1 MASLPPPDPRRWSA
15 WWLARHT
22 RRDSLVLTQRNVYI
36 LPTRAGWLCGLLL
49 LVLLIGSINYQLN
62 LGYLLTFVL
71 ASAAVAS
78 MHSTHANLRGLH
90 LSLRPPEPV
99 HAGEVAPLAVTLSDP
114 APRPRRRHGLGLRLL
129 SAQLGP
135 AAASTDPAEWTWF
148 DIADGASS
156 TVTLDLLPLQRGW
169 HDIEALRLETR
180 FPFGLFCAWT
190 LWRPA
195 ARLLAWPAP
204 EQPAPPLPVQAGAG
218 GAISR
223 PGPSGTERDGVRAY
237 RRGDALT
244 QIAWKKSA
252 QALTGSGELVSRD
265 QPGAPLRTLT
275 LRWADTSDA
284 PAMRVAP
291 SGAGQA
297 PLSADPQ
304 QHRLA
309 RLSAWVNAAERSGAA
324 WALDLPGLQL
334 PAGRGEAHRRSALL
348 ALATWERPD
357 GAAPAGALV
366 PAPTTSTATDSA
378 PLAARAWRQA
388 GAPLPREA
396 RDTLFLLGVLGWTLL
411 PQFIHVPLWCSGFAV
426 TAIGWRAWLAWRGAA
441 LPPRWLLVVALAAA
455 ALLTW
460 QQHHSLVGKE
470 AGVSLLVLLAA
481 LKTLELRA
489 RRDHWVVFGLG
500 FFLVLANFLF
510 SQSLATA
517 LAMLAAVLGLLAAL
531 TLAHMPAGR
540 PRLWRAA
547 RLASWQTLLGAPLV
561 LLLFVFFPRV
571 APLWSVPSEGLARSG
586 LSDQLRLGDVAEL
599 ATDDSLAMRVRFDT
613 TPPPPAALYFRGP
626 VLSRH
631 DGQTW
636 RAESAGGAG
645 GPLLRRLP
653 ADAEP
658 TGAGLGYELTVE
670 PLRVQTLP
678 LLEMTLDAPQIDAGT
693 PPPLRRLPDL
703 QWVSQRPLAERLR
716 VRAVAQLDV
725 RWRADAD
732 IDPGTDPA
740 PDPAGS
746 GPGAARQRLPLLELH
761 LPAGAHPRSVAWAQ
775 ALRASP
781 ALAGAGPDRLALA
794 LLDHIRQG
802 DYSYTLSPGL
812 HDQGDA
818 LDAFWLDRK
827 AGFCEHYASAFVV
840 LMRAM
845 GVPAR
850 IVTGYQGGQLNPL
863 DGVLEVRQSDAHA
876 WAEYWQAG
884 RGWVRADPTA
894 AVAPERVQRGQRLRP
909 PSGLVGG
916 TLVELNPALAERLRE
931 VWSALDHRWNQWV
944 LGHDQRRQLE
954 LLRQLGWPDIDLLG
968 LGRVLLLGL
977 ATLGL
982 LGAGWA
988 AWDSRRQQP
997 RRDPWLR
1004 VWLTLQARLRRRG
1017 LAIEPHQTPAWA
1029 ASAAVARWG
1038 TAAEPL
1044 AQALQ
1049 AFELGRYGR
1058 PAEQPGMTL
1067 KAQQRRLDNAL
1078 RQLPRR

>member
-22 RRDSLVLTQRNVYI
+22 RRDSVVLTQRNVYI

-78 MHSTHANLRGLH
+78 MHSAHANLRGLH
-90 LSLRPPEPV
+90 LSLRAPEPV
-99 HAGEVAPLAVTLSDP
+99 HAGEIAQLAVTLSDP
-114 APRPRRRHGLGLRLL
+114 AARPRRRHGLGLRLL
-129 SAQLGP
+129 PARLGAATRTAPP
-135 AAASTDPAEWTWF
+135 ADTADWTWF

-156 TVTLDLLPLQRGW
+156 TVTLDLQPLQRGW

-252 QALTGSGELVSRD
+252 QALTGGGELVSRD

-275 LRWADTSDA
+275 LRWADTADT
-284 PAMRVAP
+284 PASHAP
-291 SGAGQA
+291 STDPGA
-297 PLSADPQ
+297 PLLPADPP

-309 RLSAWVNAAERSGAA
+309 RLSAWVNAAELSGAA

-348 ALATWERPD
+348 ALATWERPE

-366 PAPTTSTATDSA
+366 PAAPAATEGEPNAQPHTHHS
-378 PLAARAWRQA
+378 LAARALRQA

-411 PQFIHVPLWCSGFAV
+411 PQFTHVPPWCGGFAV
-426 TAIGWRAWLAWRGAA
+426 AAIGWRAWLAWRGAA
-441 LPPRWLLVVALAAA
+441 LPPRWLLVVALAGA

-460 QQHHSLVGKE
+460 QQHHSLIGKE

-599 ATDDSLAMRVRFDT
+599 ANDDSLAMRVRFDAA
-613 TPPPPAALYFRGP
+613 PPPPAALYFRGP

-636 RAESAGGAG
+636 RAESAGFSGGA
-645 GPLLRRLP
+645 LLRRLP
-653 ADAEP
+653 AEVEAV
-658 TGAGLGYELTVE
+658 GAGLGYELTVE

-693 PPPLRRLPDL
+693 PPQLRRLPDL

-716 VRAVAQLDV
+716 VHAVAHLGV
-725 RWRADAD
+725 RWRAEPGMDLGTEL
-732 IDPGTDPA
+732 GTDPA
-740 PDPAGS
+740 PDPAGNT
-746 GPGAARQRLPLLELH
+746 PGAAPN
-761 LPAGAHPRSVAWAQ
+761 AMK
-775 ALRASP
+775 SP
-781 ALAGAGPDRLALA
+781 P
-794 LLDHIRQG
+794 
-802 DYSYTLSPGL
+802 T
-812 HDQGDA
+812 
-818 LDAFWLDRK
+818 
-827 AGFCEHYASAFVV
+827 
-840 LMRAM
+840 
-845 GVPAR
+845 
-850 IVTGYQGGQLNPL
+850 
-863 DGVLEVRQSDAHA
+863 
-876 WAEYWQAG
+876 WQK
-884 RGWVRADPTA
+884 
-894 AVAPERVQRGQRLRP
+894 
-909 PSGLVGG
+909 G
-916 TLVELNPALAERLRE
+916 T
-931 VWSALDHRWNQWV
+931 
-944 LGHDQRRQLE
+944 RR
-954 LLRQLGWPDIDLLG
+954 
-968 LGRVLLLGL
+968 
-977 ATLGL
+977 T
-982 LGAGWA
+982 
-988 AWDSRRQQP
+988 S
-997 RRDPWLR
+997 
-1004 VWLTLQARLRRRG
+1004 
-1017 LAIEPHQTPAWA
+1017 
-1029 ASAAVARWG
+1029 
-1038 TAAEPL
+1038 
-1044 AQALQ
+1044 
-1049 AFELGRYGR
+1049 
-1058 PAEQPGMTL
+1058 
-1067 KAQQRRLDNAL
+1067 
-1078 RQLPRR
+1078 

>member
-15 WWLARHT
+15 WWLARHA
-22 RRDSLVLTQRNVYI
+22 RRDSVTLTQRNVYI

-78 MHSTHANLRGLH
+78 MHSAHANLRGLH
-90 LSLRPPEPV
+90 LSLRAPEPV
-99 HAGEVAPLAVTLSDP
+99 HAGEIAQLAVTLSDP

-129 SAQLGP
+129 PARLGAATATSA
-135 AAASTDPAEWTWF
+135 TDTSDWTWF

-169 HDIEALRLETR
+169 HNMEALRLETR

-204 EQPAPPLPVQAGAG
+204 EQPAPPLPAQAGAG

-223 PGPSGTERDGVRAY
+223 PGPSGMERDGVRAY
-237 RRGDALT
+237 RRGDAPT

-252 QALTGSGELVSRD
+252 QALTGGGELVSRD

-275 LRWADTSDA
+275 LRWADTADT
-284 PAMRVAP
+284 PATRAA
-291 SGAGQA
+291 SASIGQQ
-297 PLSADPQ
+297 PLPADPQ

-309 RLSAWVNAAERSGAA
+309 RLSAWVSAAERSGAA

-348 ALATWERPD
+348 ALATWERAD

-366 PAPTTSTATDSA
+366 PAPTTPTVADSA
-378 PLAARAWRQA
+378 PLAARALRQA

-411 PQFIHVPLWCSGFAV
+411 PQFTHVPLWCSGFAV
-426 TAIGWRAWLAWRGAA
+426 SAIGWRAWLAWRGAA

-460 QQHHSLVGKE
+460 QQHHSLIGKE
-470 AGVSLLVLLAA
+470 AGVSLVVLLAA

-517 LAMLAAVLGLLAAL
+517 LAMLVAVLGLLAAL

-599 ATDDSLAMRVRFDT
+599 ANDDSLAMRVRFDT
-613 TPPPPAALYFRGP
+613 APPPPAALYFRGP

-636 RAESAGGAG
+636 RAESAGFSGGA
-645 GPLLRRLP
+645 LLRRLP
-653 ADAEP
+653 AEVEP
-658 TGAGLGYELTVE
+658 FGAGLGYELTVE

-703 QWVSQRPLAERLR
+703 QWVSARPLAERLR
-716 VRAVAQLDV
+716 VRAVAHLGV
-725 RWRADAD
+725 RWRADAGLD
-732 IDPGTDPA
+732 L
-740 PDPAGS
+740 
-746 GPGAARQRLPLLELH
+746 GAAPQRLPLLELQ

-775 ALRASP
+775 ALQARP
-781 ALAGAGPDRLALA
+781 ALAGAGPEQLAQA

-802 DYSYTLSPGL
+802 AYSYTLSPGL
-812 HDQGDA
+812 SDPGDPI
-818 LDAFWLDRK
+818 DAFWLDRK
-827 AGFCEHYASAFVV
+827 TGFCEHYASTFVV

-850 IVTGYQGGQLNPL
+850 IVTGYQGGQLNAL

-909 PSGLVGG
+909 RPGLVGG
-916 TLVELNPALAERLRE
+916 TLVELSPALAERLRE

-944 LGHDQRRQLE
+944 LGHDQTRQLE

-977 ATLGL
+977 AALGL

-997 RRDPWLR
+997 RRDPWLHA
-1004 VWLTLQARLRRRG
+1004 WLQLQAQLRRRG
-1017 LAIEPHQTPAWA
+1017 LVIEPHQTPAWA
-1029 ASAAVARWG
+1029 ATAAAQRWG
-1038 TAAEPL
+1038 ATAEPL

-1049 AFELGRYGR
+1049 AFELSRYGR
-1058 PAEQPGMTL
+1058 PADQPDATL
-1067 KAQQRRLDNAL
+1067 KAQLRRLDSAL